1 MTLEACYANLG
12 GDYKDVMSRLMTEAR
27 VTKFAL
33 RFLDDP
39 SYQLLTQS
47 LEAENWDEAFRAAH
61 TIKGV
66 CQNLSFTSLGNAAE
80 ALTEAL
86 RPGSEGSR
94 AQADLP
100 ALTAKLDRAYETTV
114 SALHA
119 LAS

>member
-1 MTLEACYANLG
+1 MN
-12 GDYKDVMSRLMTEAR
+12 RLMTEAR

-39 SYQLLTQS
+39 SYRLLTQS
-47 LEAENWDEAFRAAH
+47 LAAEDWGEAFRAAH

-86 RPGSEGSR
+86 RPGNESAR

-100 ALTAKLDRAYETTV
+100 ALVADLPAAYQTTTA
-114 SALHA
+114 ALEE
-119 LAS
+119 LKG